1 MPSIFYSKQEEWSDI
16 LAKSLKNPHFDAI
29 PTTLTRREFNLFIFP
44 HLSKGVKCQLTL
56 PLPTTN
62 LAG

>member
-1 MPSIFYSKQEEWSDI
+1 